1 MTDKYRE
8 SDMRGV
14 RICEDEEEV
23 EEEEEKREK
32 RASLAVVNQIRC
44 FSAAGLGM
52 ASTACPIGTA
62 PWPQRRKTES
72 FTAIGLR
79 LQV

>member
-1 MTDKYRE
+1 MG
-8 SDMRGV
+8 GV

-32 RASLAVVNQIRC
+32 RASLAVVNQFRC
-44 FSAAGLGM
+44 FSAAGLGIE
-52 ASTACPIGTA
+52 STAFPIGTA

-79 LQV
+79 YSVL